1 MMKHILL
8 IEDNQDIRE
17 TTAEILEL
25 ANYKVTA
32 AADGKLGVEA
42 AMKNKPD
49 LVICDIMMPV
59 LDGYGVLH
67 IFNQNDDLRAIPFIF
82 LTAKTDR
89 TDIRKG
95 MDMGAD
101 DYLTKPFYEIE
112 LLNAIESRLKRADI
126 MKKEGTPNSP
136 EQFNE
141 FYDEARAMADL
152 NSLSN
157 DRKVSFIKKKQLIY
171 MEGNEPLKLYFL
183 KSGKIK
189 TYNTNQ
195 DGKDFVT
202 GLYNEGSFF
211 GHIALVEETDYK
223 ESAVAMEDA
232 EIISIPKQDFLALIH
247 KNHTVAQKF
256 IKMLANSIA
265 EKEQHLL
272 GMAYNSLR
280 KRTAD
285 ALILLSKKY
294 KNANEKNFSIK
305 ISRDDLASVVGTA
318 TESLIRTLSDFKGEK
333 WIEIEGGKIV
343 ILDEK
348 KLFNLRG

>member
-1 MMKHILL
+1 MKHILL

-25 ANYKVTA
+25 ANYKITA

-42 AMKNKPD
+42 ALQDKPD

-101 DYLTKPFYEIE
+101 DYLTKPFHEIE
-112 LLNAIESRLKRADI
+112 LLNAIESRLKRADV
-126 MKKEGTPNSP
+126 MKKEGTPNSS
-136 EQFNE
+136 EQFND
-141 FYDEARAMADL
+141 FYDEARAVAEL

-195 DGKDFVT
+195 DGKEFVT

-211 GHIALVEETDYK
+211 GHIALVEETDYQ
-223 ESAVAMEDA
+223 ESAVAMEDV
-232 EIISIPKQDFLALIH
+232 EIISIPKQDFLDLIH
-247 KNHTVAQKF
+247 RNQTVAQKF

-265 EKEQHLL
+265 EKEQYLL

-294 KNANEKNFSIK
+294 KNTTDEHFSIK
-305 ISRDDLASVVGTA
+305 ISRDDLASIVGTA
-318 TESLIRTLSDFKGEK
+318 TESLIRTLSDFKSEK
-333 WIEIEGGKIV
+333 MIDIEGGRII

-348 KLFNLRG
+348 RLIHLRG

>member
-1 MMKHILL
+1 MNHILL
-8 IEDNQDIRE
+8 IEDNDDIRE

-25 ANYKVTA
+25 ANYHVTTA
-32 AADGKLGVEA
+32 SDGKLGVET
-42 AMKNKPD
+42 AMKTKPD
-49 LVICDIMMPV
+49 LVICDIMMPN

-67 IFNQNDDLRAIPFIF
+67 IFNQKIELQAIPFIF

-89 TDIRKG
+89 SDFRKG

-101 DYLTKPFYEIE
+101 DYLTKPFHEIE
-112 LLNAIESRLKRADI
+112 LLNAIESRLKRAET
-126 MKKEGTPNSP
+126 MRKEGEANSS
-136 EQFNE
+136 EQFNQ
-141 FYDEARAMADL
+141 FYDEARALADL
-152 NSLSN
+152 KSLSN

-189 TYNTNQ
+189 TYNANN
-195 DGKDFVT
+195 DGKEFIT

-211 GHIALVEETDYK
+211 GHIALIEETDYQ
-223 ESAVAMEDA
+223 ESALAMEDA
-232 EIISIPKQDFLALIH
+232 EIISIPKQDFLELIH
-247 KNHTVAQKF
+247 RNIHVAQKF
-256 IKMLANSIA
+256 IKMLANNIA
-265 EKEQHLL
+265 EKEKYLL

-294 KNANEKNFSIK
+294 KTENQTLFSIK

-318 TESLIRTLSDFKGEK
+318 TESLIRTLSDFKSEK
-333 WIEIEGGKIV
+333 LIEIEGGKI
-343 ILDEK
+343 IIINER
-348 KLFNLRG
+348 KLENLRN